1 MRCERSNRLETRS
14 GSSNGNFPKQFSS
27 TCTSDGIISLYVLLV
42 TLRGKNY
49 ERFRGLFVRS
59 KCRSLLRLETNSN
72 TVSLSRLTWIYKHIL
87 NLIPLAGMGDPLAR
101 ISRGEGRWSNPEGL
115 PIRSIG
121 RVNLI

>member
-27 TCTSDGIISLYVLLV
+27 TCTSDGIISLYVSLALV
-42 TLRGKNY
+42 RGKNY
-49 ERFRGLFVRS
+49 ERFRGLFQYS
-59 KCRSLLRLETNSN
+59 SRSLLRLETNSN

>member
-27 TCTSDGIISLYVLLV
+27 ICTSDGIISLYVSLALV

-49 ERFRGLFVRS
+49 ERFRGLFDPSVIRS
-59 KCRSLLRLETNSN
+59 RLETNSN

-101 ISRGEGRWSNPEGL
+101 ISRGEGRWSNPDGL